1 MPDLDHDWD
10 LRLLDRLR
18 CGDGAAFLEIYQR
31 HKEGIFRFVYRLLGS
46 LEKAEDVTQECFI
59 SLMRS
64 PARFDSRRASLR
76 TYLYSAAR
84 NLAFKQFRDR
94 GSEVPLEGRNNG
106 GDSPSSSGPLHALL
120 AEELSAEVQK
130 AIAGLAPLQ
139 REAVVLFE
147 YEGQS
152 LAEIA
157 AIAGTDVGTVKSR
170 LYRARER
177 LRRDLAPY
185 LNGSNCESRQ
195 ESDHER

>member
-10 LRLLDRLR
+10 VRLLDRMR

-31 HKEGIFRFVYRLLGS
+31 HKEGIFRFVYRLVGS

-59 SLMRS
+59 SLMSS

-84 NLAFKQFRDR
+84 NLAFKQFRDL
-94 GSEVPLEGRNNG
+94 GGEVPFEDRKS
-106 GDSPSSSGPLHALL
+106 GDSPSTSGPLHALL
-120 AEELSAEVQK
+120 TEELSAEVQK
-130 AIAGLAPLQ
+130 AIAGLGPLQ
-139 REAVVLFE
+139 REAVILFE

-185 LNGSNCESRQ
+185 LNGGGGASRQ

>member
-1 MPDLDHDWD
+1 MPDLDREADV
-10 LRLLDRLR
+10 RLLDRVR
-18 CGDGAAFLEIYQR
+18 RGDGAAFIEIYER
-31 HKEGIFRFVYRLLGS
+31 YKDGVFRFAYHLLDS
-46 LEKAEDVTQECFI
+46 AERAEDVTQECFI
-59 SLMRS
+59 GLMRS

-84 NLAFKQFRDR
+84 NLAFKQFRNLS
-94 GSEVPLEGRNNG
+94 GEVPLEDRNS
-106 GDSPSSSGPLHALL
+106 GDSPSSSGPLHELL

-139 REAVVLFE
+139 REAIILFE

-152 LAEIA
+152 LADIA

-170 LYRARER
+170 LYRARDR

-185 LNGSNCESRQ
+185 LNGGGGASRQ